1 MRKIVF
7 LIFIIIVIVSISIKD
22 ENILIP
28 NNAIRIRI
36 IANSNELKDQEIK
49 TRVKNE
55 VNDFLYKKLEN
66 IDKYND
72 AKNVLN
78 NNMKSINKIVSNYVT
93 NFEINY
99 GKNYFPEKEY
109 KGTKYKEGEY
119 ESIVIKLGE
128 GKGKNFWCVLFPPLC
143 MIDENKIEN
152 NTYSLY
158 VKELLKKI
166 K

>member
-1 MRKIVF
+1 MKKIVF
-7 LIFIIIVIVSISIKD
+7 LMFIIIFVVALRTKNNS
-22 ENILIP
+22 ILIP

-36 IANSNELKDQEIK
+36 IANSNEIKDQELKI
-49 TRVKNE
+49 RVKNE
-55 VNDFLYKKLEN
+55 
-66 IDKYND
+66 
-72 AKNVLN
+72 
-78 NNMKSINKIVSNYVT
+78 INKFIFSKLKNINSYNEAKKILKNNISQINMIVSNYVDDYEVKFG
-93 NFEINY
+93 N
-99 GKNYFPEKEY
+99 NYFPEKKY

-119 ESIVIKLGE
+119 ESLVIKLGE